1 VVPRHR
7 TPSIWLP
14 PDDALVEA
22 GAGGERLV
30 AMIRLGYYLTM
41 SLVPISML
49 LVTPNAPPE
58 SWISF
63 YWGIFSVLLSLGLL
77 WAAHRRVYI
86 WGLKYLTF
94 LYDILVITAII
105 VMVAVTGRPVVA
117 ANSQIIWAV
126 YLLIIVMT
134 SVRFDLR
141 VCLFTGF
148 ACILAYSAAVA
159 WIASTWDLRAYASSG
174 YANFSWTIQ
183 SGRLI
188 MMLVATAL
196 SIGIIVRCRRLIF
209 VSGTDRLTGI
219 GNRTYFDEQISA
231 EISRTNRRGGVM
243 SLGFL
248 DLDHF
253 KHFNDKWGH
262 SFGDDVLC
270 AFAKVLEKESRAED
284 VIARWGGEEFVLLMP
299 GTKKEEA
306 GRHLERIKE
315 ALARVQLKGVGD
327 MRLTLS
333 GGVAEYPKDGDQAK
347 AVIAVADHRM
357 LLAKYKGRD
366 QIVLAS

>member
-1 VVPRHR
+1 MVPRQR
-7 TPSIWLP
+7 TQSIWLP

-49 LVTPNAPPE
+49 LVTPAPPPE

-63 YWGIFSVLLSLGLL
+63 YWAIFSVLLSLGLL
-77 WAAHRRVYI
+77 WAARRRIRI
-86 WGLKYLTF
+86 WGIKYLTS

-105 VMVAVTGRPVVA
+105 VMVAVSGRPVVA
-117 ANSQIIWAV
+117 ANSQVIWAV

-134 SVRFDLR
+134 SIRFDLR
-141 VCLFTGF
+141 VCLFTGISS
-148 ACILAYSAAVA
+148 ILVYGAAVI
-159 WIASTWDLRAYASSG
+159 WIVSTWNLQAQVSSG

-183 SGRLI
+183 SGRAI

-196 SIGIIVRCRRLIF
+196 SIGIIVRSRRLVF
-209 VSGTDRLTGI
+209 VFGTDRLTGI
-219 GNRTYFDEQISA
+219 GNRAYFDERISA
-231 EISRTNRRGGVM
+231 EMSRTKRQGGVM

-248 DLDHF
+248 DLDYF
-253 KHFNDKWGH
+253 KQFNDKWGH
-262 SFGDDVLC
+262 TLGDDALC
-270 AFAKVLEKESRAED
+270 AVARVLESESRNED

-299 GTKKEEA
+299 GTKAQEA
-306 GRHLERIKE
+306 GWHLERIRQ
-315 ALARVQLKGVGD
+315 ALAQVHLKGVGD
-327 MRLTLS
+327 AQLTLS

-347 AVIAVADHRM
+347 TIITVADSRL
-357 LLAKYKGRD
+357 LLAKLKGRN
-366 QIVLAS
+366 QIVLGS